1 MSNIKEV
8 LYEEIPENIYTKE
21 QAGEFYFH
29 INTVNIDKMFCNG
42 YEEYERENI
51 SVRNKVIKEALM
63 RESIDAHPKLN
74 TTIFGI
80 SAILNK
86 PIIVVEI

>member
-29 INTVNIDKMFCNG
+29 INAVNIDKLFHNG

-63 RESIDAHPKLN
+63 RESIDTHPKLN
-74 TTIFGI
+74 TAIFGI

>member
-1 MSNIKEV
+1 
-8 LYEEIPENIYTKE
+8 
-21 QAGEFYFH
+21 
-29 INTVNIDKMFCNG
+29 MFCNG